1 MAPAQCHHVLP
12 LRHLPGLYDCPL
24 MTYLGRIGI
33 AVRAAHIEMGSCG
46 RIGMHHKKHRS
57 AHMHRRNFVAAGA
70 AALMG
75 PRLSHSQSSDPWGAS
90 DGYPTGWGT
99 PRGLARE
106 KRLRV
111 GNFSG
116 GFEKMMPSRTI
127 QSGSADPL
135 QEKPRGDL
143 SYRFNGIVKTPSDY
157 LASAPV
163 TGLLI
168 ARKGEIW
175 FEKYQFDR
183 TADMRMMGW
192 SMSKSVTSLLL
203 GIAIDRKLIA
213 SLDDKASQYVPALAG
228 CLHGETSLRD
238 LMNMSSG
245 ADVVHETLNNSIYP
259 AALTGP
265 RADIE
270 STVRSWNTR
279 REAAGTRFNY
289 NELCPLTI
297 GMVLRAVSGRSLSE
311 FAEEF
316 LWQPMGA
323 EFNATWLT
331 DSHRNEFNCIG
342 FAACLRDWSRLGR
355 LVAQRGHVN
364 GIQVVSSE
372 WMDSYGQWRA
382 NEAQVRYGA
391 LGTPYQA
398 GYKSFFWHAKAD
410 GTRPLFSGAE
420 GQRVLID
427 IPTQTVLAQTGV
439 DGSGDWQREIYT
451 LFQAAVSAS

>member
-1 MAPAQCHHVLP
+1 MPNLSVAQDVEIW
-12 LRHLPGLYDCPL
+12 G
-24 MTYLGRIGI
+24 
-33 AVRAAHIEMGSCG
+33 GSE
-46 RIGMHHKKHRS
+46 
-57 AHMHRRNFVAAGA
+57 
-70 AALMG
+70 
-75 PRLSHSQSSDPWGAS
+75 
-90 DGYPTGWGT
+90 GYPTGWGT

-116 GFEKMMPSRTI
+116 GFESMLPSRTI
-127 QSGSADPL
+127 QCGLQDPL
-135 QEKPRGDL
+135 VNRPSTDL
-143 SYRFNGIVKTPSDY
+143 SYRFNGSLKTPSDY
-157 LASAPV
+157 MASAPI

-168 ARKGEIW
+168 ARRGEVW
-175 FEKYQFDR
+175 LEKYQFGR
-183 TADMRMMGW
+183 TAEMRMMGW

-213 SLDDKASQYVPALAG
+213 SLEDKASQYVPSLAG
-228 CLHGETSLRD
+228 CLHGETSLRN
-238 LMNMSSG
+238 LLNMSSG
-245 ADVVHETLNNSIYP
+245 ADVIHETSNNVIYP

-270 STVRSWNTR
+270 STVRNWNTR
-279 REAAGTRFNY
+279 REAAGSRFNY

-297 GMVLRAVSGRSLSE
+297 GMVVRAASRKSLSE

-316 LWQPMGA
+316 LWRPMGA
-323 EFNATWLT
+323 EANATWLT

-355 LVAQRGHVN
+355 LVAQSGHMN
-364 GIQVVSSE
+364 GNQIISKE
-372 WMDSYGQWRA
+372 WMDSYGRWGA

-391 LGTPYQA
+391 LSTHSA
-398 GYKSFFWHAKAD
+398 AAYKNFFWHTKAD

-439 DGSGDWQREIYT
+439 EGSGEWQREIYA
-451 LFQAAVSAS
+451 LFQAAVATA